1 MEGGKPMNVEAV
13 VALIVG
19 TAVVLLIPA
28 LLLSPDIAERYRGM
42 RGRAQRH

>member
-1 MEGGKPMNVEAV
+1 MNVEAV

-28 LLLSPDIAERYRGM
+28 LFLSTDIVERYRGI
-42 RGRAQRH
+42 RGRPPRH